1 MGDLDGFFYSELYS
15 ELAQP
20 SKNMS
25 LMALEMSSF
34 TELKMT
40 FWNTVSMLNYKK
52 IETSTSLR

>member
-1 MGDLDGFFYSELYS
+1 M
-15 ELAQP
+15 P

-25 LMALEMSSF
+25 LMPIEMSSF